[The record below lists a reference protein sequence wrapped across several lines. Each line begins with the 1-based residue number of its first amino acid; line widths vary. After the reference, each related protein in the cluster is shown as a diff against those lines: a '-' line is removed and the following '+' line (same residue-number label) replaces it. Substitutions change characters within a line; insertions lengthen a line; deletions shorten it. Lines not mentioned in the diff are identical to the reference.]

1 MGLMTTGL
9 KDNPEFIRKK
19 RISGRKCDLKR
30 NYGITE
36 EEYDKLLKAQ
46 DFKCAICEKTEEKSG
61 RKLSVDHCH
70 TSNNIRGVLCTACN
84 TALGKFKD
92 DVHLLEM
99 AIKIITHNKAFDRS
113 IEMAQ
118 GYKSKA
124 LKALSKAPDNDLNDT
139 LSRLTSFVINRAY

>member
-1 MGLMTTGL
+1 MECFRKLQNERYHCK
-9 KDNPEFIRKK
+9 KDDPEFLRRK
-19 RISGRKCDLKR
+19 RSSGRRYDLKS

-46 DFKCAICEKTEEKSG
+46 DNKCAICGKTEENSG

-70 TSNNIRGVLCTACN
+70 TSNGIRGVLCTACN

-99 AIKIITHNKAFDRS
+99 AIK
-113 IEMAQ
+113 
-118 GYKSKA
+118 Y
-124 LKALSKAPDNDLNDT
+124 LKEYEVRT
-139 LSRLTSFVINRAY
+139 TSDA